1 MASIR
6 SSNSSRDVATAGH
19 EDNGAPDLA
28 APIPPLAQDYLAVL
42 VMTLAGRLN
51 RGASNYYLRHFDIGM
66 TEFRIVLAV
75 GMAKGLNI
83 SEVATAADVDKASA
97 SRSLRLLQGRGIV
110 ELEQTRTRGR
120 ASIVRLT
127 PEGKSLERD
136 VRKAA
141 RRRDKSFFAALSVQE
156 RTLVFELIRKLINSI
171 PDMNKDD

>member
-6 SSNSSRDVATAGH
+6 QPNSSRDV
-19 EDNGAPDLA
+19 A

-42 VMTLAGRLN
+42 VMTLAVRLS
-51 RGASNYYLRHFDIGM
+51 RGASSYYLRHFDIGM

-75 GMAKGLNI
+75 GMAKRLNI
-83 SEVATAADVDKASA
+83 SEVATAAGVDKAST

-120 ASIVRLT
+120 AAIVHLT
-127 PEGKSLERD
+127 PEGKAFERD

-141 RRRDKSFFAALSVQE
+141 RRRDRLLIAGLSAQE
-156 RTLVFELIRKLINSI
+156 RTLAVELIQKLIDRV
-171 PDMNKDD
+171 PDMNKD